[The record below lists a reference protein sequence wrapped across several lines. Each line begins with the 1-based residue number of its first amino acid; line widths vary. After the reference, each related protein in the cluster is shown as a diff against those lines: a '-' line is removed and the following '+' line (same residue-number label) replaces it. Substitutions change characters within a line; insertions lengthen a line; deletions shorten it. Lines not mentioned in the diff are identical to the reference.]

1 MKLVDADKL
10 IEIIRSGDFSK
21 KGELHRLILQL
32 AFDAPEIS
40 EKKLEG
46 VMEG

>member
-10 IEIIRSGDFSK
+10 IEAIRSGDFPK

-32 AFDAPEIS
+32 AFDVPEIS
-40 EKKLEG
+40 DEKLEEIMNG
-46 VMEG
+46 